1 MRPVLMLLV
10 ATAAFPALAAAPVKF
25 STTLDPGNE
34 VPGPGARGGSGS
46 AQLTFD
52 PDKGQVC
59 YMLMSKGTD
68 TPTMAHIHNAIDGVD
83 GPVVVSLT
91 APKNGMSKGCAAVK
105 PDLMK
110 AILANPSQYYVNV
123 HTAAFPRGAMRGQL
137 K

>member
-1 MRPVLMLLV
+1 MLLV
-10 ATAAFPALAAAPVKF
+10 ASAAFPALAAAPAKF
-25 STTLDPGNE
+25 SITLDPGNE

-46 AQLTFD
+46 AQLTFE

-59 YMLMSKGTD
+59 YTLTSKGTD
-68 TPTMAHIHNAIDGVD
+68 TPTMAHIHKAIDGVD
-83 GPVVVSLT
+83 GPVVVPLT
-91 APKNGMSKGCAAVK
+91 APANGTSKGCAAVK
-105 PDLMK
+105 PDLMT